1 MRYKFFQYPRGV
13 NKGGVLNTEIC
24 PTIST
29 SSWENNCFL
38 IEIDETERDIRPLV
52 QFKGKHIDP
61 YESFYWNTTQ
71 EFFRGQLGGGIS
83 RTVKT
88 DDSLAVMEDINNNGC
103 IQVGNIYPDSEN
115 MVNRS
120 GGRVNSTKGCAPTIL
135 SRDFKQ
141 PKMIMEEVKIAAMRE
156 RNPDNPNERGRS
168 NGNYQQRLEI
178 NENGMSNTLTSV
190 QKDNLVI
197 EPTED
202 TATTIC
208 LNSKVDGK
216 QPSVADRIYDTNGI
230 AVALTSGWKQNI
242 AEVQQVGTTKETE
255 WNRQQYRVYG
265 INGLSPCLNCCG
277 GGGLEPKVVVDWQ
290 TVLGSKQHNSYIGS
304 TDECSSCITS
314 ACGAGGG
321 MTPMLTDAP
330 LETAKTKEFFE
341 QVRGHEPMRYRIR
354 KLTPRECFRL
364 MDVDEDVIDKIQ
376 AAGISNSQQY
386 KLAGNSI
393 VVACLEKILEQMFFP
408 QYTNS
413 RTLFG

>member
-1 MRYKFFQYPRGV
+1 
-13 NKGGVLNTEIC
+13 
-24 PTIST
+24 
-29 SSWENNCFL
+29 
-38 IEIDETERDIRPLV
+38 
-52 QFKGKHIDP
+52 
-61 YESFYWNTTQ
+61 
-71 EFFRGQLGGGIS
+71 
-83 RTVKT
+83 
-88 DDSLAVMEDINNNGC
+88 
-103 IQVGNIYPDSEN
+103 

-141 PKMIMEEVKIAAMRE
+141 PKMIMEEVKIAAMRG
-156 RNPDNPNERGRS
+156 RNPDNPSERGKN
-168 NGNYQQRLEI
+168 NGNYQQRLEV
-178 NENGMSNTLTSV
+178 NENGMRNTLTSV

-208 LNSKVDGK
+208 LNSKVDDK

-242 AEVQQVGTTKETE
+242 AEVLQVGNLIDDTDRNFKNPQTG
-255 WNRQQYRVYG
+255 RVYSVQG
-265 INGLSPCLNCCG
+265 LAPTINTCQG
-277 GGGLEPKVVVDWQ
+277 GNREPKIIDQ
-290 TVLGSKQHNSYIGS
+290 
-304 TDECSSCITS
+304 
-314 ACGAGGG
+314 
-321 MTPMLTDAP
+321 P
-330 LETAKTKEFFE
+330 
-341 QVRGHEPMRYRIR
+341 RYRIR

-364 MDVDEDVIDKIQ
+364 MGCDEETIDIIQ

-393 VVACLEKILEQMFFP
+393 VVACLEKIFEQMLFP